1 MGLVS
6 QVFDETT
13 LNTLTG
19 HLAVGHCRYSTT
31 GASHWAN
38 AQPTLGA
45 TSTGTVAL
53 AHNGNLTNTAELKA
67 MIEDRNGG
75 NLSGE
80 MKQGNTSDTALVTA
94 LLEGEEGKSLEQ
106 TAMELLPKIKG
117 GFCFVFMDEGTLYA
131 ARDTYGIRPL
141 CLGRLE
147 RGWVVASEQSAL
159 ATVGASFIREI
170 EPGEF
175 IAIDEDG
182 VRSQRFAEATPA
194 GCVFEYVYLARP
206 DASIAGR
213 SVYESRVEMGRQLAR
228 ENTQEAD
235 IVIPVPESG
244 TPAAVGYAEE
254 SGIPFAHG
262 FVKNS
267 YVGRTFIQ
275 PSQTLRQLGI
285 RLKLNALESV
295 IRGKRVVVVDDS
307 IVRGNTQ
314 RAIVRMLREAG
325 AASVHIKISSPPVKW
340 PCFYGIDFASRAEL
354 IANGATID
362 EITQAIGADSLAYI
376 SEDGMIDATR
386 QPRERLCTACFT
398 GKYPIE
404 LPGADKLGK
413 NLLERTD
420 LGGLPAAATAA
431 SGAAPAASAA
441 SDAEPGTVD
450 LRRSGREGRRH
461 RLRSGAGLRIRR
473 TAHRCRPRHH
483 SRQERASMT
492 SASPAADMN
501 AAQNA
506 GITYASAGVDV
517 EAGDRAVELMKDA
530 VKATHNASVIGGV
543 GGFAGLYD
551 VSRLLTYKRPLLATS
566 TDGVGTKVAIAQAMD
581 IHDTI
586 GYDLV
591 GMVVDDIVVVGAE
604 PLYMTD
610 YIACGK
616 VVPERIADIVRGIAA
631 ACSVAGTALVGG
643 ETAEHPGLLGEHEY
657 DVAGAATGVVEADAA
672 ARPGPRPR
680 RRRGDRHGLLRP
692 ALQRLL
698 PGPPRHQPRRLGP
711 GPPGL
716 RTRPHPGRGAPRAH
730 PRLRRGLPG
739 PRPHLPGERLRAA
752 ARPSTASA
760 T

>member
-1 MGLVS
+1 VWAPGEEVAKLTYYGLYALQHRGQESAGIATSDGKRINVYKDMGLVS

-45 TSTGTVAL
+45 TASGTVAL

-67 MIEDRNGG
+67 MIMERNGG
-75 NLSGE
+75 TLTGE

-94 LLEGEEGKSLEQ
+94 LLEGEEGKSLEE

-141 CLGRLE
+141 VLGRLE
-147 RGWVVASEQSAL
+147 RGWVVASEQAGL

-175 IAIDEDG
+175 IAIDEHG
-182 VRSQRFAEATPA
+182 VRSERFAEPTPA

-206 DASIAGR
+206 DAAIGGR

-228 ENTQEAD
+228 ENTHEAD

-262 FVKNS
+262 FVKNA

-325 AASVHIKISSPPVKW
+325 AAAVHVKISSPPVKW

-362 EITQAIGADSLAYI
+362 EISQAIGADSLAYI
-376 SEDGMIDATR
+376 SEAGMIGATQ

-398 GKYPIE
+398 GQYPIT

-413 NLLERTD
+413 NLLERVDPGGVKPAEVGSPSDEVPADQDPSEKPGATGCDPGPDSEFESLVTD
-420 LGGLPAAATAA
+420 ADRMTAA
-431 SGAAPAASAA
+431 
-441 SDAEPGTVD
+441 DKKEPV
-450 LRRSGREGRRH
+450 
-461 RLRSGAGLRIRR
+461 
-473 TAHRCRPRHH
+473 
-483 SRQERASMT
+483 
-492 SASPAADMN
+492 
-501 AAQNA
+501 
-506 GITYASAGVDV
+506 
-517 EAGDRAVELMKDA
+517 
-530 VKATHNASVIGGV
+530 
-543 GGFAGLYD
+543 
-551 VSRLLTYKRPLLATS
+551 
-566 TDGVGTKVAIAQAMD
+566 
-581 IHDTI
+581 
-586 GYDLV
+586 
-591 GMVVDDIVVVGAE
+591 
-604 PLYMTD
+604 
-610 YIACGK
+610 
-616 VVPERIADIVRGIAA
+616 
-631 ACSVAGTALVGG
+631 
-643 ETAEHPGLLGEHEY
+643 
-657 DVAGAATGVVEADAA
+657 
-672 ARPGPRPR
+672 
-680 RRRGDRHGLLRP
+680 
-692 ALQRLL
+692 
-698 PGPPRHQPRRLGP
+698 
-711 GPPGL
+711 
-716 RTRPHPGRGAPRAH
+716 
-730 PRLRRGLPG
+730 
-739 PRPHLPGERLRAA
+739 
-752 ARPSTASA
+752 
-760 T
+760 